1 MIVECMQDFSSLSL
15 EKLLPADAAI
25 RKMVKKIR
33 NAVLGKRKK
42 NGVSLKTSDSL
53 KMGLDTTEPGRA
65 EAEQRK
71 LKKLYFKLE
80 ISKQLR
86 VRMGCM
92 LFSTRGIGRCLVMI

>member
-1 MIVECMQDFSSLSL
+1 LSL
-15 EKLLPADAAI
+15 EKLLSADATI
-25 RKMVKKIR
+25 TEMVKKIR
-33 NAVLGKRKK
+33 NAVLAKK
-42 NGVSLKTSDSL
+42 KGVSLKTSDSL